1 MTRGTNSAIRF
12 LISGYKIGYT
22 GRQLEKTLRVVFDID
37 NDHLTITSRRLTDTF
52 SHRSIRLSQH
62 MRCFEIM
69 RNWIFLR
76 WRTKNPGPSRFAQG
90 NIFRSNP

>member
-37 NDHLTITSRRLTDTF
+37 NDHLNITSRRLIDKF
-52 SHRSIRLSQH
+52 SYRSIKSAYT
-62 MRCFEIM
+62 MF
-69 RNWIFLR
+69 
-76 WRTKNPGPSRFAQG
+76 
-90 NIFRSNP
+90 